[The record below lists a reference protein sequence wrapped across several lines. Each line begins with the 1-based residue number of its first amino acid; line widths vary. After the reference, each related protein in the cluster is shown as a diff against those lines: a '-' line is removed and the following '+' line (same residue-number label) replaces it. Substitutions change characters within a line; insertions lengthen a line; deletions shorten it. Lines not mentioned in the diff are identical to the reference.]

1 MVADCGATCAKY
13 LLCLF
18 NFVFFV
24 SIFTML
30 LTYLFIKIFF
40 YIKKDLFYPF
50 KRPKRMQKNCPIQDN
65 CNVFFSAKFSAYL
78 DCDGNECQEIF
89 FKLLSVPKK
98 IILSSL
104 NRPSPIVLFCCQYK
118 IFPIYLLQGPS
129 GSLKDPQRTRKF
141 KKIQAKKLVKS
152 NKSKKIFYVK
162 LHF

>member
-78 DCDGNECQEIF
+78 DCDGNECF
-89 FKLLSVPKK
+89 L
-98 IILSSL
+98 
-104 NRPSPIVLFCCQYK
+104 
-118 IFPIYLLQGPS
+118 
-129 GSLKDPQRTRKF
+129 
-141 KKIQAKKLVKS
+141 
-152 NKSKKIFYVK
+152 
-162 LHF
+162 